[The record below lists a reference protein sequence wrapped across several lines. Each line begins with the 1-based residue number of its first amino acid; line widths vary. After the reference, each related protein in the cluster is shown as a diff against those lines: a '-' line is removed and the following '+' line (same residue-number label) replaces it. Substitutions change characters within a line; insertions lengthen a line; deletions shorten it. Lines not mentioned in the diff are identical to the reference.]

1 MTNDMNLKE
10 VEKKIFTSYFNDGLW
25 DVYGGLLLLGFGLGI
40 ITEQTMVLIGFI
52 LLALIPPFVR
62 KPLVMSRLGSVRFS
76 PERQQRTIRYKV
88 LAWVIG
94 SIALLVGVVL
104 AGLYSAGS
112 MPDGFDAWM
121 RDYFFVFIGGML
133 ALIAG
138 LTGYII
144 NVSRFYFYALVV
156 LGTFIAA
163 ALLRPEDMEGIPI
176 TAGGALILAIGI
188 FIFIRFLA
196 QNPPPKGEDES

>member
-1 MTNDMNLKE
+1 MTNDMDLKQ
-10 VEKKIFTSYFNDGLW
+10 VEKKIFASYFNDGLW

-40 ITEQTMVLIGFI
+40 ITGQTMVLIGFI

-62 KPLVMSRLGSVRFS
+62 KPLVMSRLGNVRFS

-112 MPDGFDAWM
+112 MPAGFDAWM
-121 RDYFFVFIGGML
+121 RDYFFIFIGAML
-133 ALIAG
+133 AVIVSIA
-138 LTGYII
+138 GYII

-188 FIFIRFLA
+188 LIFIRFLA

>member
-1 MTNDMNLKE
+1 MNLKE
-10 VEKKIFTSYFNDGLW
+10 VEKKIFASYFNDGLW
-25 DVYGGLLLLGFGLGI
+25 DVYAGLLLLGFGLGI
-40 ITEQTMVLIGFI
+40 ITGQTMVLIGFI

-62 KPLVMSRLGSVRFS
+62 KPLVMSRLGNVRFS

-88 LAWVIG
+88 LAWVVG

-104 AGLYSAGS
+104 AGLYSVGS
-112 MPDGFDAWM
+112 MPAGFDAWM

-144 NVSRFYFYALVV
+144 NVSRFYLYALVV
-156 LGTFIAA
+156 FGTFVAA
-163 ALLRPEDMEGIPI
+163 ALLRPNDLEGIPI
-176 TAGGALILAIGI
+176 TAGGGLILLIGAI
-188 FIFIRFLA
+188 IFIRFLV